1 MHFKTINKNN
11 LRTMKKV
18 LFILVALIAFYG
30 SIFAQHESHWPE
42 DNESFSNLFEDHDI
56 IVAYIQ
62 IDNQFITASDN
73 WAEVE
78 IAAFVNSD
86 LSGHT
91 FMVDNT
97 NEGDLYPTIELE
109 VFYDNT
115 NEPVTFKMY
124 NHSSSREYDLCSSNI
139 TLLTGEPHNEI
150 YFGQEGVTLSF
161 SSSFTKEIDPWTA
174 EGGFYLITSPLNAE
188 VSPENVLN
196 MTNDDYDLYYFD
208 QDKDLEWINY
218 KGADG
223 NFNLEAGK
231 GYLYAN
237 STGADI
243 TFVGAPYNGNGEVTL
258 TKTNNTSA
266 DFQGWNLVGNPF
278 QQTAYIDR
286 EEYYVMNPA
295 DGAEII
301 AGEGNEIGPMQ
312 GIFVIAANNNEKVT
326 FSTENPGKAKS
337 LVINVNKDRG
347 PVVDRAIVRLGEGGL
362 LPKFM
367 LNESHTK
374 LYIPQDDKEYAVVS
388 ADDKTNEIPLN
399 FKASEEGTYT
409 LKFNTEDVETGYLH
423 LIDNLLG
430 NDVDLMAH
438 PSYTFDARLSDY
450 ASRFRLVFSDT
461 FANSNENM
469 IDGSFA
475 IVNNGNL
482 IINGIE
488 GKATLEMIDITGRI
502 ISAEIING
510 SYNKAIK
517 VKAGVYTLRLIQGE
531 NIKTQK
537 IVVE

>member
-1 MHFKTINKNN
+1 MHSLNKITH
-11 LRTMKKV
+11 LTMKKY
-18 LFILVALIAFYG
+18 LLVLIASLALQG
-30 SIFAQHESHWPE
+30 SIFAKHVTHWPDFNYQAYEQNGGFLGIVQLDDEMITPQSNYTDYEVAFYADGVVRGTCFLFWYEE
-42 DNESFSNLFEDHDI
+42 DNDPYPYVEGSIYYNPDDPDMEVSFVMFDHSTGKEYSI
-56 IVAYIQ
+56 C
-62 IDNQFITASDN
+62 
-73 WAEVE
+73 
-78 IAAFVNSD
+78 
-86 LSGHT
+86 
-91 FMVDNT
+91 
-97 NEGDLYPTIELE
+97 
-109 VFYDNT
+109 
-115 NEPVTFKMY
+115 
-124 NHSSSREYDLCSSNI
+124 SSSQ
-139 TLLTGEPHNEI
+139 TI
-150 YFGQEGVTLSF
+150 YTERDYVDYGSPILLSF

>member
-1 MHFKTINKNN
+1 
-11 LRTMKKV
+11 
-18 LFILVALIAFYG
+18 
-30 SIFAQHESHWPE
+30 
-42 DNESFSNLFEDHDI
+42 
-56 IVAYIQ
+56 
-62 IDNQFITASDN
+62 
-73 WAEVE
+73 
-78 IAAFVNSD
+78 
-86 LSGHT
+86 
-91 FMVDNT
+91 
-97 NEGDLYPTIELE
+97 
-109 VFYDNT
+109 
-115 NEPVTFKMY
+115 
-124 NHSSSREYDLCSSNI
+124 
-139 TLLTGEPHNEI
+139 
-150 YFGQEGVTLSF
+150 
-161 SSSFTKEIDPWTA
+161 
-174 EGGFYLITSPLNAE
+174 
-188 VSPENVLN
+188 
-196 MTNDDYDLYYFD
+196 
-208 QDKDLEWINY
+208 
-218 KGADG
+218 
-223 NFNLEAGK
+223 
-231 GYLYAN
+231 
-237 STGADI
+237 
-243 TFVGAPYNGNGEVTL
+243 
-258 TKTNNTSA
+258 
-266 DFQGWNLVGNPF
+266 
-278 QQTAYIDR
+278 
-286 EEYYVMNPA
+286 
-295 DGAEII
+295 
-301 AGEGNEIGPMQ
+301 
-312 GIFVIAANNNEKVT
+312 
-326 FSTENPGKAKS
+326 
-337 LVINVNKDRG
+337 
-347 PVVDRAIVRLGEGGL
+347 
-362 LPKFM
+362 M

-430 NDVDLMAH
+430 NDVDLIAH